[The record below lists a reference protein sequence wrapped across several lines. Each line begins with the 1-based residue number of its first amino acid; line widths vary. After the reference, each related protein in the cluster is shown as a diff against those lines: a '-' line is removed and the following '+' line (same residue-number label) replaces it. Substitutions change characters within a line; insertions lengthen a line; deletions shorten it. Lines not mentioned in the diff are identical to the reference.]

1 MKRREFI
8 ALVGG
13 AAVAL
18 PRVVRAQQ
26 PIPVIVFFNSG
37 SPSAQ
42 VKNLAAFRN
51 GLKGAGLV
59 EGENVAIEFVWAEN
73 RFDGLETLAAE
84 VIARRPSVI
93 VSNTLAAIR
102 AKSSTTT
109 IPIVFTTGSD
119 PVRDG
124 LVTSLNRPGGN
135 VTGVVFI
142 SGTVGSKRL
151 ELLRQLVP
159 KAGTIAMLVN
169 PGTSETDAERADV
182 QAAAQ
187 AVGQQIRI
195 VEIRNTAE
203 IETAVAA
210 AVAAGAGAGALL
222 IGTGT
227 FWFNNRAPIVKSA
240 ARHAVPAMYS
250 TREPVEAGGLMS
262 YGASISDAFH
272 QAGLYTGQILKG
284 EKPGDLPVIQSV
296 KFDFII
302 NLKTAQTLG
311 LQFHPWAVAEGRVPD
326 DPTLGVIRQQIKSTG
341 YRTWSEDD
349 IGQYKQRHPVGT
361 MARLAI
367 ELLLSTAARRGD
379 VVKFGPQ
386 HVKDGTITFEQHKKE
401 GAGHHPVASRFL
413 RSTRGVAAL
422 KGCQSDADVSDH
434 ELGQAVCEGGLRQLV
449 PRPLQRGRSAE
460 GHQRTWVTQGD
471 IAAREKCS
479 IRQVNRTITLAF
491 IAPLRPRPKRSA
503 ISSDATWNSAA

>member
-1 MKRREFI
+1 MRRREFI

-18 PRVVRAQQ
+18 PGVVCAQQ
-26 PIPVIVFFNSG
+26 PIPVIVFFNS
-37 SPSAQ
+37 STPSTY

-51 GLKGAGLV
+51 GLKEAGLV
-59 EGENVAIEFVWAEN
+59 EGQNVAIEFVWAEN

-84 VIARRPSVI
+84 VIARRPAVI

-142 SGTVGSKRL
+142 SGTVGGKRL

-169 PGTSETDAERADV
+169 PGTSETDAERAEV

-203 IETAVAA
+203 IEMAVAA
-210 AVAAGAGAGALL
+210 AVAAGAGALL
-222 IGTGT
+222 IGAGT
-227 FWFNNRAPIVKSA
+227 FSFSNRVPIVESA
-240 ARHAVPAMYS
+240 ARHAIPAMYS
-250 TREPVEAGGLMS
+250 TREAVEAGGLMS
-262 YGASISDAFH
+262 YGASISDALH
-272 QAGLYTGQILKG
+272 QAGLYAGRILKG

-296 KFDFII
+296 KLDLMI
-302 NLKTAQTLG
+302 NVKTAKTLG
-311 LQFHPWAVAEGRVPD
+311 LEFHPQLLATADE
-326 DPTLGVIRQQIKSTG
+326 VI
-341 YRTWSEDD
+341 E
-349 IGQYKQRHPVGT
+349 
-361 MARLAI
+361 
-367 ELLLSTAARRGD
+367 
-379 VVKFGPQ
+379 
-386 HVKDGTITFEQHKKE
+386 
-401 GAGHHPVASRFL
+401 
-413 RSTRGVAAL
+413 
-422 KGCQSDADVSDH
+422 
-434 ELGQAVCEGGLRQLV
+434 
-449 PRPLQRGRSAE
+449 
-460 GHQRTWVTQGD
+460 
-471 IAAREKCS
+471 
-479 IRQVNRTITLAF
+479 
-491 IAPLRPRPKRSA
+491 
-503 ISSDATWNSAA
+503 